1 MVGRG
6 KSIGSAAAKKSMSRS
21 SNAGLQF
28 PVGRIARFL
37 AAVRRARWRSL
48 LSRCGF
54 GASWECGEGQKPLE
68 N

>member
-48 LSRCGF
+48 LSRC
-54 GASWECGEGQKPLE
+54 
-68 N
+68 NT